1 MWFSQA
7 VAFIHIDSWH
17 RTGSNITDQLQRFML
32 KLHYVRMEEPCV
44 AGPSWDHDPDQ
55 RAWTPQQDDRTPSA
69 SQATWDW
76 LCGDEAPEE
85 EKKAEVAVH
94 EEHADEREAAAAAA
108 SAVASLRDPT
118 ATETARVE
126 MTLALGR
133 RAQTDPH
140 VVPALIE
147 ELRSAAAGGG
157 GGRGV
162 AEDIAWDYADSQA
175 RGTNP
180 ASMRGMNPAD
190 TEVAHAL
197 SAAGSAALPAL
208 LNALE
213 QEEGWW
219 VTSVCASVLG
229 GMGHVARDAS
239 AADQARLAEGLLAA
253 LAHPNEWVRWNAASA
268 LGTVAPVMAQLTDAI
283 AEAAVAGLSELL
295 DAEQEQETVR
305 LSAAISLGRLV
316 GGGRGWS
323 LGARG
328 VSACACAMRE
338 RRDDRLNGTTRHH
351 CCAALRRDGSAAA
364 MEALVDA
371 LMLSRWL

>member
-1 MWFSQA
+1 
-7 VAFIHIDSWH
+7 
-17 RTGSNITDQLQRFML
+17 ML

-239 AADQARLAEGLLAA
+239 AADQARLAEGLLVA